1 MLVVLGEPSTE
12 SRVKDSRRWRIAGR
26 TPLEGKFALP
36 CKHTILVEG
45 EIPDLEWGTHT
56 TAGHNISSDTLTA
69 HCLRYRER
77 VELTIETLVVY
88 LGRFNLKKFS
98 EQDAQQVELEQLAIH
113 PDYDS
118 YKYDADL
125 AVLVMKRSIVYNT
138 FIQPI
143 CLWDRSPNLGPIVG
157 KFGTV
162 VGWGR
167 DENGN
172 KVTPKP
178 RMAQIPIVTQEEC
191 LRSKN
196 DFVFLTSNRTF
207 CAGSR
212 NGTGPCNG
220 DSGSGFILP
229 LPDGT
234 GGKRWYLRGVTGSK
248 PETQSSTLRTQLCVN
263 ISTKPIGAIKLGWSP
278 KRRLKGDGIF
288 NYCEKRMA

>member
-1 MLVVLGEPSTE
+1 MTE
-12 SRVKDSRRWRIAGR
+12 RSWFDPGRIYLA
-26 TPLEGKFALP
+26 
-36 CKHTILVEG
+36 
-45 EIPDLEWGTHT
+45 
-56 TAGHNISSDTLTA
+56 A

-234 GGKRWYLRGVTGSK
+234 GSGKRWYLRGVVSLSLLD
-248 PETQSSTLRTQLCVN
+248 SSTWSCDLNQFVVYTDVAKYATWIQQFRT
-263 ISTKPIGAIKLGWSP
+263 
-278 KRRLKGDGIF
+278 
-288 NYCEKRMA
+288 

>member
-1 MLVVLGEPSTE
+1 M
-12 SRVKDSRRWRIAGR
+12 
-26 TPLEGKFALP
+26 
-36 CKHTILVEG
+36 VE
-45 EIPDLEWGTHT
+45 
-56 TAGHNISSDTLTA
+56 HNAA

-125 AVLVMKRSIVYNT
+125 AVLVMKRSIMYNT

-178 RMAQIPIVTQEEC
+178 RMAQIPIVVGWGRDENGNKVTPKPRMAQIPIELVHVMVTVEVVSFFPSQMVQEE
-191 LRSKN
+191 N
-196 DFVFLTSNRTF
+196 
-207 CAGSR
+207 AGISEAYY
-212 NGTGPCNG
+212 
-220 DSGSGFILP
+220 
-229 LPDGT
+229 
-234 GGKRWYLRGVTGSK
+234 KTGSK

-278 KRRLKGDGIF
+278 KRRQKGDGIF